1 MQYYLEE
8 AEIILKHF
16 HIFDILSGDLKLE
29 EDLNSLRKGCV
40 LFKYAPMKTEHLVNW
55 LSF

>member
-16 HIFDILSGDLKLE
+16 HMFDILSGNLKLE
-29 EDLNSLRKGCV
+29 EYLKSLHKGCV
-40 LFKYAPMKTEHLVNW
+40 LLKYTPAKTDHLVYW